1 MLDRI
6 EPPGGQHADIRRH
19 HVRLCRPGKGFR
31 GNDESPQCLRIFDQL
46 AQHQLNRRDLVGAEH
61 VEDHLAGADEQFRL
75 DGKPR
80 QHMPVGEDADRAIP
94 GHGARITEV
103 EDPVGRHEDV
113 VEDDELVGFLA
124 HMRNR
129 MIERVGGG
137 L

>member
-1 MLDRI
+1 
-6 EPPGGQHADIRRH
+6 
-19 HVRLCRPGKGFR
+19 
-31 GNDESPQCLRIFDQL
+31 
-46 AQHQLNRRDLVGAEH
+46 
-61 VEDHLAGADEQFRL
+61 
-75 DGKPR
+75 
-80 QHMPVGEDADRAIP
+80 MPVGEDADRAIP